1 MKENIKQRTALSI
14 YFLLSGIC
22 FASWASRIPTIKAFY
37 NLNDAELG
45 NLLMVLPI
53 SSLAGLPISGWLV
66 SKFDSRLPLIFS
78 FGLFAMSLI
87 LIGVSNSLLMLIIAV
102 FLFSFN
108 MRILNIAVNTQSLA
122 VQKSFSK
129 KIIGSF
135 HGVWSAGSL
144 LGVGF
149 STFMV
154 KMEVHLMYHFISV
167 GIFAFILAIL
177 AYPFLLKN
185 DKSPHGNKIIFGK
198 PDKMIMLL
206 GIIIF
211 FAAVC
216 EGGMFDWSGV
226 YFKEVIKEDI
236 FTLGYL
242 IFMLFMTLSRF
253 FSDALMDRIG
263 MQKLYLLSSTL
274 IASGI
279 LTAIVFPYFW
289 PALIGFSIVGIGVAA
304 IFPMTFMLAGSSKKY
319 SAGMAISIITTYA
332 IAGMLIGPPLLGY
345 IAHAFNLKASFMLFV
360 FSALMFIPVS
370 KLFFKYQKENE

>member
-1 MKENIKQRTALSI
+1 MNENLKQRASLSI
-14 YFLLSGIC
+14 YFLLSGFC
-22 FASWASRIPTIKAFY
+22 FASWASRIPTIKMLY
-37 NLNDAELG
+37 NLNDAQLG
-45 NLLMVLPI
+45 NLLLVLPI
-53 SSLAGLPISGWLV
+53 SSLVGLPISGWLV

-78 FGLFAMSLI
+78 FVLFSIALVLIGISNSLI
-87 LIGVSNSLLMLIIAV
+87 LLVIAL

-108 MRILNIAVNTQSLA
+108 MRILNIAVNTQSLV
-122 VQKSFSK
+122 VQKSFPK

-149 STFMV
+149 STLMV
-154 KMEVHLMYHFISV
+154 KMNVSIEHHFICVAVFSLV
-167 GIFAFILAIL
+167 FASG

-185 DKSPHGNKIIFGK
+185 DKSPHGNKIIIGK
-198 PDKMIMLL
+198 PDKFIMLL

-226 YFKEVIKEDI
+226 YFKEVVKEDI

-253 FSDALMDRIG
+253 FSDALMERIG
-263 MQKLYLLSSTL
+263 MEKLYILSSTL

-279 LTAIVFPYFW
+279 LTAIIFPYFW
-289 PALIGFSIVGIGVAA
+289 TALVGFSIVGMGVAA

-345 IAHAFNLKASFMLFV
+345 MAHAFGLQISFLLFIV
-360 FSALMFIPVS
+360 SGLMFIPIS
-370 KLFFKYQKENE
+370 KLFFKLQKEQA